1 MSRSKEIKKL
11 DKVFSKYVR
20 KFHEDKYG
28 LCTCITCGVQKPP
41 KEMHAGHFMSRGCYS
56 TRWLHQPDEGMVNVL
71 PQCPRCNL
79 YDSNQNYKYG
89 LALDAKYGKGTA
101 EKIYNLSKQTSKY
114 SIVDIVAMRK
124 NYEKLLSEL

>member
-1 MSRSKEIKKL
+1 
-11 DKVFSKYVR
+11 
-20 KFHEDKYG
+20 
-28 LCTCITCGVQKPP
+28 
-41 KEMHAGHFMSRGCYS
+41 MHAGHFMSRGCYS
-56 TRWLHQPDEGMVNVL
+56 TRWLHKPDEGMVNVA

>member
-11 DKVFSKYVR
+11 DKVFSQYVR
-20 KFHEDKYG
+20 KFHEDKYR
-28 LCTCITCGVQKPP
+28 LCTCITCGVQKPASA
-41 KEMHAGHFMSRGCYS
+41 MHAGHFMSRGCYS

-89 LALDAKYGKGTA
+89 LALDSKYGKGTA

-124 NYEKLLSEL
+124 KYEKLLSEL